1 MCNVVLEK
9 LQVFYTVDK
18 PSTDWRGGVGFVSK
32 DMVLKGLPGPV
43 EDSLILVSTSLIHDI
58 SVEEFLLLNICVFN
72 KVILINFVY
81 VNLIPLCHHIG
92 AS

>member
-1 MCNVVLEK
+1 MCNIVLEK

-58 SVEEFLLLNICVFN
+58 SVEEFLLLNICAFN